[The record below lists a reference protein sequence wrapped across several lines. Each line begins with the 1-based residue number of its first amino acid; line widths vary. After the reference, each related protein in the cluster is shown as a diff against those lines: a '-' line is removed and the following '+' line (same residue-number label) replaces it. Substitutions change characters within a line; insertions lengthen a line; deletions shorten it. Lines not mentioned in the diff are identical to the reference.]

1 MFHVGFG
8 DVKPL
13 AIRNTH
19 FEAVPALR
27 AHGCP
32 CGLQDSLCTLHL
44 LCSPAQHLWLR
55 RRCNTRYGWVVSPF
69 PTGTFTRQ
77 DAPSLSW
84 RDNVTVHPAE
94 ERGAAPLPRGGGN
107 GLFGVIFL
115 LPFVQFC

>member
-8 DVKPL
+8 DVKTL
-13 AIRNTH
+13 ALRNTH

-32 CGLQDSLCTLHL
+32 YGLQDSLCTLHL
-44 LCSPAQHLWLR
+44 LCSPAQLRWLR

-84 RDNVTVHPAE
+84 RDNVHAH
-94 ERGAAPLPRGGGN
+94 RRAAGKTKQDAMLHARPGG
-107 GLFGVIFL
+107 
-115 LPFVQFC
+115 